1 MLLNFYCHYYVGLLK
16 RELEKHILSFTL
28 EICLI
33 IQSVGLNHVQFQGRL
48 RTQEKFAAHEITH
61 EVRCDL
67 CNAED
72 NLDHLYIFLLIMI

>member
-33 IQSVGLNHVQFQGRL
+33 IQSVGLNHVQFQLRKAEYRAKRNLRL
-48 RTQEKFAAHEITH
+48 MRLPMKLDVIFAMQRTTLII
-61 EVRCDL
+61 
-67 CNAED
+67 
-72 NLDHLYIFLLIMI
+72 YIFFS